1 MHQLSSEVTKMCLP
15 EGITCPFRYNG
26 LTVMT
31 TSGAKGSLVNFSQ
44 ISCLLGQQELE
55 GRRVPRMMSGKTLP
69 CFAPYDPGAR
79 SGGFITDRFLTGLRP
94 PEYYFHCMAGREGL
108 VDTSVKT
115 ASSGYLQRCL
125 IKSMESLRV
134 QYDATVRDDTD
145 GTVCQFYYGEDGL
158 DVVSVC
164 YLDQFKF
171 LAENARAYKRK
182 LQLKAGLRFS
192 KEENLKIQEK
202 EVKRYTKFGSVLTT
216 EAAILFFLPVFCRK
230 WEKLLRTGG
239 TVEQFREL
247 LPVMSLY
254 RPSLL
259 GSMSEKM
266 LEMLWDYREH
276 NPHQLLHMS
285 DSCKLS
291 PKGSLLVRQSTLF
304 DSLPLYVHRNGQ
316 YRKTEVC

>member
-1 MHQLSSEVTKMCLP
+1 
-15 EGITCPFRYNG
+15 
-26 LTVMT
+26 
-31 TSGAKGSLVNFSQ
+31 
-44 ISCLLGQQELE
+44 
-55 GRRVPRMMSGKTLP
+55 MSGKTLP

-134 QYDATVRDDTD
+134 QYDGTVRDDTD

-171 LAENARAYKRK
+171 LAENAKAYKRK
-182 LQLKAGLRFS
+182 LQLRAGLKFS
-192 KEENLKIQEK
+192 KEENLKIREK
-202 EVKRYTKFGSVLTT
+202 EVKKYTRFDLVLTT
-216 EAAILFFLPVFCRK
+216 GTAISFLLCFFCRK
-230 WEKLLRTGG
+230 WEKLLRRGG

-254 RPSLL
+254 KPSLL
-259 GSMSEKM
+259 GSMSERM
-266 LEMLWDYREH
+266 LEQLWDYKEH
-276 NPHQLLHMS
+276 NPHQLLHVS

-291 PKGSLLVRQSTLF
+291 PKGLLTEISMLF
-304 DSLPLYVHRNGQ
+304 DLPPPFRSQ
-316 YRKTEVC
+316 KWTIS